1 MKTMTVGEFKAQF
14 SEVVEAVRS
23 GETIAVSYGRKKGVI
38 GYFQPDL
45 ADDSPKI
52 KLGLL
57 EGKVKFTFQP
67 GDNAGGEE
75 LPAP

>member
-23 GETIAVSYGRKKGVI
+23 GETIAVSYGRKKDVI
-38 GYFQPDL
+38 GYFQPEP
-45 ADDSPKI
+45 ADDAPKI

-57 EGKVKFTFQP
+57 EGKAKFTFYL
-67 GDNAGGEE
+67 AGGEE
-75 LPAP
+75 LPGS